1 MHAMKSLVAFI
12 AVTIATFAQAW
23 AGQRDLSPLL
33 DYSACTARAAVRL
46 DDGRPDYA
54 PIARAVAAA
63 CRDNYHTYTRYMAR
77 AHPAEPVPSD
87 RDLAIS
93 AVQYARKY
101 GPAPLAGQRAQHGNI
116 P

>member
-1 MHAMKSLVAFI
+1 MA
-12 AVTIATFAQAW
+12 
-23 AGQRDLSPLL
+23 PLL

-63 CRDNYHTYTRYMAR
+63 CGDSYRTYVRYMAR
-77 AHPAEPVPSD
+77 THPAEPVPSN

-93 AVQYARKY
+93 AVQYERKY
-101 GPAPLAGQRAQHGNI
+101 GPAPLAEHE
-116 P
+116 PHH